1 MITTFSDP
9 ACDVFRH
16 TVREWLELVVP
27 DTWQSAQDHP
37 DDPKTT
43 EIRRQWDRTV
53 YAGGYAGLS
62 WPSEYGGQGLGAIE
76 EAIFAEECARAHA
89 PQGLAQIGRTLVGPT
104 LMQRGRPDQI
114 ARFLPG
120 ILTGREIWCQG
131 YSEPNAGSDLAAL
144 VTTARRD
151 GDTYRVFGRKIW
163 TSFAHYADWCLLLAM
178 TAVEAPRHHNLSLL
192 MVSLHQTGVSFVP
205 IKQITGESE
214 FNETVWE
221 GAIARVEDRI
231 GDEDDGWAV
240 AMSSLTIERGP
251 ESMLRRYV
259 DMRTGLDRL
268 MTCCGSSATRE
279 QVAILESESHI
290 LRWHIFRAIEL
301 RQAGQTWFPSM
312 AVCKVVTTEL
322 EQSVA
327 ACGVAMHCSA
337 HEEYWRHRYLY
348 SFAGTIAGGSN
359 EIQRNI
365 ISERVLGLPR

>member
-1 MITTFSDP
+1 MIKTFSDP
-9 ACDVFRH
+9 ACDAFRQ
-16 TVREWLELVVP
+16 TAREWLESVVP
-27 DTWQSAQDHP
+27 DSWQSAQDHP
-37 DDPKTT
+37 EDPKTT
-43 EIRRQWDRTV
+43 EIRRQWDRTL
-53 YAGGYAGLS
+53 YSGGYAGLS
-62 WPSEYGGQGLGAIE
+62 WPTEYGGQGLGAIE

-114 ARFLPG
+114 TRFLPG
-120 ILTGREIWCQG
+120 ILTGEEIWCQG

-151 GDTYRVFGRKIW
+151 GDVYRIFGRKIW
-163 TSFAHYADWCLLLAM
+163 TSFAHYADWCLLLAR
-178 TAVEAPRHHNLSLL
+178 TNVHGSRHHNLSLL
-192 MVSLHQTGVSFVP
+192 MISLHQAGVSFVP
-205 IKQITGESE
+205 IRQITGESE

-221 GAIARVEDRI
+221 GAIARLEDRI

-240 AMSSLTIERGP
+240 AMGSLTIERGP
-251 ESMLRRYV
+251 ESMLRRYI

-268 MTCCGSSATRE
+268 MTCCGSAAARE
-279 QVAILESESHI
+279 HVAALETESHV
-290 LRWHIFRAIEL
+290 LRWHIFRSIEL
-301 RQAGQTWFPSM
+301 RQAEQTWFPSM

-327 ACGVAMHCSA
+327 ACGVSMHCA
-337 HEEYWRHRYLY
+337 THEDYWRHRYLY